1 MPGTQS
7 QPSVPAASPATSA
20 GPPPVWAD
28 LTRRFANGDG
38 DALGQIFEALFDE
51 LVADLRRTTGRD
63 EAFASDAVQDAFTKA
78 IKGLPVM
85 ETQKQV
91 KAWFERSATN
101 AAIDRIRSENRRR
114 ARERRSAQPEQD
126 EQHGSAASDESMRGL
141 LERLSEIDDESA
153 FLIDARVRFG
163 WTLDR
168 IGRAVGLRAGAV
180 DGRIRR
186 VLGGIRDTETS
197 RDTETRR

>member
-28 LTRRFANGDG
+28 LPRRFANGDG
-38 DALGQIFEALFDE
+38 EALGQIYEAL
-51 LVADLRRTTGRD
+51 
-63 EAFASDAVQDAFTKA
+63 

-85 ETQKQV
+85 ETQIQV

-101 AAIDRIRSENRRR
+101 AAIDRIRSEKRRR
-114 ARERRSAQPEQD
+114 ARERRSARSEQD
-126 EQHGSAASDESMRGL
+126 EQHGSAASDESIRGL

-186 VLGGIRDTETS
+186 VLGGFRDLETS
-197 RDTETRR
+197 RDTETRQ